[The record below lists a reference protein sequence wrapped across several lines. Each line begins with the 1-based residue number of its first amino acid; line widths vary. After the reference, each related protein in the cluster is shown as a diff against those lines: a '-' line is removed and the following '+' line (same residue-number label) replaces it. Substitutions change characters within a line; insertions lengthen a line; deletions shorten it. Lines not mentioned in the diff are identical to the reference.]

1 MEQQQSD
8 GVNQKHPKQK
18 KHNWLFAS
26 LLWFLF
32 LVGVLSVFFVFLF
45 TSKGMLGELP
55 TVEQLENP
63 ELALATDVISSDSVI
78 IGKYFSRNR
87 SNVKFNE
94 LSPYLVNALVSTED
108 YRFRQHAGID
118 FKGLARAIIHLGKS
132 GGASTITQQLA
143 KNLFTNV
150 DRSSTIKRIIQ
161 KLKEWVIAIELER
174 RYTKN
179 EIITMYFNKMGL
191 SDNTFGIKSA
201 AGTYFNKLP
210 YDLNIQE
217 AATLIGMLKAPT
229 TFNPRLHSERSQNR
243 RNIVIGQMVKFGD
256 LSAAIADSV
265 KTIPLKLDY
274 TSIDHNTGPA
284 PYFREYLRV
293 WLNDWCKNNKKIDGS
308 NYDIYED
315 GLKIFTTL
323 DSKLQTYAERALV
336 EHLPSRQKL
345 FRKYF
350 KNKKKDPWA
359 GKPGYIEAAI
369 KKSERYK
376 NLKKQDKS
384 HKEILEIFDEK
395 VQTRMFSWEGSVDTL
410 ISPKDSVIYNKYI
423 LHAGFMAMEPGSGEI
438 KAWVGGIDH
447 RYYKYDNVKPS
458 AKRQVGSTFKPFIY
472 SLAVQNGW
480 SPCQKVPNMPV
491 TFDKYNNYT
500 PQNASAYREG
510 EMITLKEGLALSMN
524 QITAYLMK
532 EMNPLQTE
540 DGYVAMT
547 DFFKQM
553 GIQSYILPVPS
564 MCLGVADISVYEMVG
579 AYGTFANKGVWVEP
593 TFIKRIEDKNG
604 NIIQEFKPD
613 QVEALDEYSNYAM
626 IELLRNVVDI
636 GTARRLRKEPYEF
649 KNDIIGKTGTT
660 QDNADGW
667 FMGITPNLVCGTWI
681 GGDDKVIT
689 IKNTDIWSGA
699 SLGIPVFGE
708 FMKFIYEDDSLE
720 VKVTD
725 VFDTPSGYR
734 TSSVCEDDIKAL
746 DTNASQT
753 NQNRDPVLVSSNGY
767 NSQLVD
773 SLKKLVPK
781 NVDTLKIDSL
791 KLLDPSLEDEPELN
805 DIQKDDFYGDE
816 FE

>member
-1 MEQQQSD
+1 MKKQQSD
-8 GVNQKHPKQK
+8 EAILKRQKQK
-18 KHNWLFAS
+18 KRNWIYAS
-26 LLWFLF
+26 LLWFIF
-32 LVGVLSVFFVFLF
+32 LLGVLSVFFVFLF

-55 TVEQLENP
+55 SVEQLENP
-63 ELALATDVISSDSVI
+63 ELSLATDVISADSLI
-78 IGKYFSRNR
+78 IGKYFSANR
-87 SNVKFNE
+87 SNIEFNE
-94 LSPYLVNALVSTED
+94 LSPYLVNALTSTED
-108 YRFRQHAGID
+108 YRYYQHAGID
-118 FKGLARAIIHLGKS
+118 FKGLARAIFYLGKR

-179 EIITMYFNKMGL
+179 EVITMYFNTMGL
-191 SDNTFGIKSA
+191 SDNTYGIKSA
-201 AGTYFNKLP
+201 AATYFNKIP
-210 YDLNIQE
+210 NELNIQE
-217 AATLIGMLKAPT
+217 SATLIGMLKAPT
-229 TFNPRLHSERSQNR
+229 SYNPRINPKDSEER
-243 RNIVIGQMVKFGD
+243 RNIVINQMVNFGD
-256 LSAAIADSV
+256 LNTVVADSV
-265 KTIPLKLDY
+265 SKLPLKLDY
-274 TSIDHNTGPA
+274 TSIDHNIGPA

-293 WLNDWCKNNKKIDGS
+293 WLNDWCKNNKKVDGS
-308 NYDIYED
+308 NYDIYKD

-323 DSKLQTYAERALV
+323 DSRLQTYAERAVV
-336 EHLPSRQKL
+336 EHLPSRQNI
-345 FRKYF
+345 FNKYF
-350 KNKKKDPWA
+350 KDKKKHPWA
-359 GKPGYIEAAI
+359 KEPGYIEAAI
-369 KKSERYK
+369 KKSVRYG
-376 NLKKQDKS
+376 NLKRQGKE
-384 HKEILEIFDEK
+384 HKEILDIFDEK
-395 VQTRMFSWEGSVDTL
+395 VQTRIFSWEGSIDTL
-410 ISPKDSVIYNKYI
+410 ISPKDSVIYSKYI

-447 RYYKYDNVKPS
+447 RYFKYDNVKPS

-472 SLAVQNGW
+472 ALAVQNGW

-500 PQNASAYREG
+500 PENASAYREG

-532 EMNPLQTE
+532 DMNPLQTE
-540 DGYVAMT
+540 DSYVEMT

-564 MCLGVADISVYEMVG
+564 MCLGVADISVFEMVG

-593 TFIKRIEDKNG
+593 SFIKRIEDKNG
-604 NIIQEFKPD
+604 NIIQEFKPE
-613 QVEALDEYSNYAM
+613 QVEALDAYSNYGM

-649 KNDIIGKTGTT
+649 TNDMIGKTGTT

-667 FMGITPNLVCGTWI
+667 FMGLTPNLVCGTWI

-699 SLGIPVFGE
+699 SLGIPIFGE
-708 FMKFIYEDDSLE
+708 FMKFVYEDDSLDLN

-725 VFDTPSGYR
+725 VFETPPGYK
-734 TSSVCEDDIKAL
+734 SNAICEDDLKAL
-746 DTNASQT
+746 NDKLAGDVN
-753 NQNRDPVLVSSNGY
+753 NPNLVSSNGY
-767 NSQLVD
+767 NNQLVD
-773 SLKKLVPK
+773 SLRKLQTD
-781 NVDTLKIDSL
+781 NVDSIKIDSL
-791 KLLDPSLEDEPELN
+791 KLLNPDLQDEPKLN